1 MTRFARLLEL
11 LNRTAGPGA
20 VADQLS
26 ASEWAELRDE
36 AEDASTALLA
46 DAVRFKPG
54 KPIGPSADPMDATP
68 NFQTDP
74 RAADDAPIEKQAM
87 LLYECIQAGLGALR
101 VSADVTSAKN
111 YVEFGF
117 GGMTLPFD
125 RAAITLIR
133 PGGKTPH
140 ELLFASQAEVAA
152 LRKTIEDAD
161 LRPDS

>member
-46 DAVRFKPG
+46 DANPVT
-54 KPIGPSADPMDATP
+54 PSDPMDDVPDASA
-68 NFQTDP
+68 DP
-74 RAADDAPIEKQAM
+74 RAAEGASSEEHAM
-87 LLYECIQAGLGALR
+87 LLYEGVRACLHALR

-117 GGMTLPFD
+117 AGMTLPFD

-140 ELLFASQAEVAA
+140 ELLAASQAEVAA